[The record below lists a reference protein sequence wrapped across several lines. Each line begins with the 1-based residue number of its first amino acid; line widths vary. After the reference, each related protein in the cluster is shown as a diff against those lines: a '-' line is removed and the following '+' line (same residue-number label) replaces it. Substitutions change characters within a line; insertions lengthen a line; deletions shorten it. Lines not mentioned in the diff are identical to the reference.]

1 MSDNW
6 DFYFCHVDDHP
17 ASIFVD
23 IGIGDAP
30 PRDEYP
36 LRQHL
41 RLRLRAPRDDGLSSE
56 DEFETLATIEDR
68 LNEACAR
75 HDLLYV
81 GRCTSDGRR
90 DFIFYARSG
99 HESTDWLAETM
110 AAEPG
115 YGYETG
121 VEADPGWGAY
131 FEFLYPD
138 EEGFNFISNRQVLDA
153 LTRNGDAL
161 AQPRQIDHWAY
172 FPQPEQRAGFI
183 ERMTA
188 LGFQVRELLEPDA
201 DRSDYGV
208 KLWREDIPGHDR
220 IEAITLPLL
229 RAARECGGGYD
240 GWECRVVTSGRPR

>member
-6 DFYFCHVDDHP
+6 DFYFCHVDDRP

-30 PRDEYP
+30 PRSEYP

-41 RLRLRAPRDDGLSSE
+41 VVQLRAPRDDGLSSQ
-56 DEFETLATIEDR
+56 DEFDALAAIEDR
-68 LNEACAR
+68 LHEACAR
-75 HDLLYV
+75 HDVRYV

-90 DFIFYARSG
+90 DFFFYARAG
-99 HESTDWLAETM
+99 NEGTDWLAEAM
-110 AAEPG
+110 AGAPG
-115 YGYETG
+115 YRYRAD

-138 EEGFNFISNRQVLDA
+138 EEGFNFITNRQVLDA
-153 LTRNGDAL
+153 LARNGDAL
-161 AQPRQIDHWAY
+161 DQPRPIDHWAY
-172 FPQPEQRAGFI
+172 FPHPEQRAGFI
-183 ERMTA
+183 ERMQA

-201 DRSDYGV
+201 ENGDYGV
-208 KLWREDIPGHDR
+208 QLSREDIPAQDR

-240 GWECRVVTSGRPR
+240 GWECVVITAGQPD